1 MHSNKNDKAIRSNY
15 SSLRRVKIP
24 SWQQTFVKLLLISF
38 AFMATAMVITPWQQT
53 STGVGRVTAID
64 PNDRVQFINAPVS
77 GRINKWYV
85 KDGDRVKVG
94 DPIVEIVDNDPNF
107 VERLGIERDAVLAKF
122 EASKTASE
130 TAHNNYVR
138 QQQLYEQGL
147 SSKLTLEKA
156 KITYKKLLS
165 DEASAAASLA
175 KVEVKFSRQQR
186 QLVTAERNGTILS
199 VLQGGGSVF
208 VKSGDQL
215 SVFVPDHLR
224 PAVEIFVDGNDLPLI
239 QPGRKVRLQFEGWP
253 AVQFSGWPSVA
264 MGTFPGVVFSVDPSV
279 NKQGKFRVLIS
290 PPEDEDV
297 QEAWPDNIYLRQGT
311 RVVGWVLLDSVKL
324 GYELWRLFNGFPP
337 TVDSSYTSELHNIS
351 KKSSS
356 KSSDGE
362 YSEYSEDKEDK

>member
-1 MHSNKNDKAIRSNY
+1 MTSKNHKLNY
-15 SSLRRVKIP
+15 SSLRRIKIP
-24 SWQQTFVKLLLISF
+24 SWQQNLVYFLMISF
-38 AFMATAMVITPWQQT
+38 VFMAIILAITPWQQS
-53 STGVGRVTAID
+53 STGIGRVTAID
-64 PNDRVQFINAPVS
+64 PNDRVQYVNAPVS
-77 GRINKWYV
+77 GRINKWFV
-85 KDGDRVKVG
+85 KDGDRVELG

-122 EASKTASE
+122 DASKTASE
-130 TAHNNYVR
+130 TGLNNYRR
-138 QQQLYEQGL
+138 QKQLYEQGL

-186 QLVTAERNGTILS
+186 QLVTAERKGTVLS

-215 SVFVPDHLR
+215 AVFVPDHLR

-239 QPGRKVRLQFEGWP
+239 QPGRQVRLQFEGWP

-264 MGTFPGVVFSVDPSV
+264 VGTFAGEVFSVDPSV

-290 PPEDEDV
+290 PKNDDGHN
-297 QEAWPDNIYLRQGT
+297 WPDNIYLRQGT
-311 RVVGWVLLDSVKL
+311 RVVGWVLLDTVKL

-337 TVDSSYTSELHNIS
+337 TVDSSYTSELHNVT
-351 KKSSS
+351 KKGSSGDSDSS
-356 KSSDGE
+356 KEDSD
-362 YSEYSEDKEDK
+362 K